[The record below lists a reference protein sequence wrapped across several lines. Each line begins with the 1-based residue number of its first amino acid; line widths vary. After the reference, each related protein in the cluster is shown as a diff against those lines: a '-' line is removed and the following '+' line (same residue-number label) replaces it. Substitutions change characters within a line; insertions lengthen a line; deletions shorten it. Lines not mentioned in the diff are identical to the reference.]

1 MLRSSVKLGVVALA
15 LVACTQG
22 ARSGSSS
29 GNASIAGAIDAT
41 SLAAMRG
48 QALSISVVGTQLATR
63 TDAGGKFSLGGLA
76 PGTADLRFQAQGI
89 DSTLH
94 LSGLVPKQTMQIS
107 LRVSAKG
114 VVLVGLENEVAFVG
128 AIDAVGTSS
137 ITVSGLEV
145 DVDTTTRI
153 LARRATIPL
162 SSLEVNQI
170 VAVNGTLQGGK
181 VLARLVKLLLPAN
194 FDQIVLRGT
203 IDSIAVDS
211 IPAPSFVVSGLTIA
225 TGADT
230 RFRRGLTLAD
240 LKVGDR
246 VAVQGSLQPDGS
258 VLASIV
264 RDLDQEQ
271 VRVVE
276 VEGGITAITPP
287 DHLTVA
293 GVTVVVNADT
303 RIEAE
308 GGGHRGPDLRVVS
321 RGPFSHD
328 DDEQTLTF
336 ADLAVGD
343 QVEVTGLAQA
353 DGSVLALKIEVEGD
367 EIEDSGGN

>member
-1 MLRSSVKLGVVALA
+1 MLRSSVKLAVVALA
-15 LVACTQG
+15 LVACSQG

-41 SLAAMRG
+41 SLTAMRG
-48 QALSISVVGTQLATR
+48 QALSISVVGTQRATR
-63 TDAGGKFSLGGLA
+63 TDASGKFSLAGLA
-76 PGTADLRFQAQGI
+76 PGSADLRFQAQGI

-94 LSGLVPKQTMQIS
+94 VSGLVPKQTMQIS
-107 LRVSAKG
+107 LRVSGKG
-114 VVLVGLENEVAFVG
+114 VTLVGSNNEVAFVG

-145 DVDTTTRI
+145 DMDDTTRMV
-153 LARRATIPL
+153 ARRATVPL
-162 SSLEVNQI
+162 SSFKVNQI
-170 VAVNGTLQGGK
+170 VAVVGTLQGGK
-181 VLARLVKLLLPAN
+181 VLARLVDLLLPAN
-194 FDQIVLRGT
+194 FDQIILRGT
-203 IDSIAVDS
+203 IDSIA
-211 IPAPSFVVSGLTIA
+211 APGFVVSGLTIA
-225 TGADT
+225 TGANT

-246 VAVQGSLQPDGS
+246 VAVQGALQPDGT
-258 VLASIV
+258 VLASTV
-264 RDLDQEQ
+264 RDLDQEE

-276 VEGGITAITPP
+276 VEGAITAIEPP

-293 GVTVVVNADT
+293 GATVVVTADT
-303 RIEAE
+303 RIVAE

-343 QVEVTGLAQA
+343 QVEAEGLAQA
-353 DGSVLALKIEVEGD
+353 DGSVLALEIEVERN
-367 EIEDSGGN
+367 EVEDDTGN